1 MSDRVTPESV
11 KIGLS
16 YTSIPD
22 EPTLEYGTRQ
32 GAELAVVQ
40 LNADGGVH
48 GMPIE
53 LISKNNRGD
62 PDHGVAVIEE
72 LITQDMVDAVIGPM
86 FSTVAVPMSQ
96 VAQRY
101 RVPLVTT
108 GATNPAVT
116 SAGNYVFM
124 AAFTDDFQG
133 KVMAQFATHELGAE
147 TAAILNLRDDVYSEG
162 LSRLFT
168 DNFTAFGGDV
178 VAHESYPRGA
188 TDFTSQLAV
197 IAAADPDVV
206 FIPGFVPESPL
217 AVKQG
222 KQAGIDAIF
231 LGGDG
236 WDNSEL
242 LRVGGDALEGSY
254 FSTFFSAN
262 VPAAEASAEARRFIV
277 SYINEYNEAPTGFA
291 ALGYDALRIVAEA
304 MRRAGPDMSAEA
316 IRAEIEATNN
326 YNGATSLSGYNGNR
340 HATKSAVIMTVGG
353 GEVVYYLQVE
363 P

>member
-1 MSDRVTPESV
+1 MGSLTAFQSQELLAINKLHYLDSCVCNRGKVKNTYGTGCFLVLNTGTQRVYSQTGLLTTLACSLSPAEPVYALKGSV
-11 KIGLS
+11 FVAGAAVQWLRDGLGIIDTAS
-16 YTSIPD
+16 ETADISRSVVDTAGVVVVPAFTGLGAPYWDTEARGAILGLTRGTKR
-22 EPTLEYGTRQ
+22 EHIVRATLEAIALQ
-32 GAELAVVQ
+32 GADIAAAMATDAGITLKRLCV
-40 LNADGGVH
+40 DG
-48 GMPIE
+48 
-53 LISKNNRGD
+53 
-62 PDHGVAVIEE
+62 
-72 LITQDMVDAVIGPM
+72 
-86 FSTVAVPMSQ
+86 
-96 VAQRY
+96 
-101 RVPLVTT
+101 
-108 GATNPAVT
+108 
-116 SAGNYVFM
+116 
-124 AAFTDDFQG
+124 
-133 KVMAQFATHELGAE
+133 
-147 TAAILNLRDDVYSEG
+147 
-162 LSRLFT
+162 
-168 DNFTAFGGDV
+168 
-178 VAHESYPRGA
+178 GA

-222 KQAGIDAIF
+222 KQAGIDAVF

-277 SYINEYNEAPTGFA
+277 SYINEYNAAPTGFA

-316 IRAEIEATNN
+316 IRAEIETTNN
-326 YNGATSLSGYNGNR
+326 YSGATFLSGYNGNR